1 MKDFFLGWPLD
12 LLICDILGFFGYCSL
27 FPRQKVCLLSRSWNR
42 FWVFENLHKLIFDI
56 YLQIFVLDYFQ
67 LTGSLFV
74 INEGLEFI
82 LQQSVH
88 EVHEPFTVGLLLKFV
103 IMDII
108 INIDSFSGPLQDVLN
123 PESFQVRN
131 SDDFH
136 VRASDI
142 VFISKHYSTE
152 VLLGCVG
159 DWRKKDPSLWVQHRV
174 NFTFTF
180 SLGPNVVKSE
190 FLMVLHQIRKLFN

>member
-1 MKDFFLGWPLD
+1 MKISTNYL
-12 LLICDILGFFGYCSL
+12 
-27 FPRQKVCLLSRSWNR
+27 
-42 FWVFENLHKLIFDI
+42 FDI
-56 YLQIFVLDYFQ
+56 YLKVFVLDYFL
-67 LTGSLFV
+67 LTGSPFV

-88 EVHEPFTVGLLLKFV
+88 ELHKPFTVGFLLEFV
-103 IMDII
+103 IGDIV
-108 INIDSFSGPLQDVLN
+108 INIDSFSCLLQDVLN

-131 SDDFH
+131 TDNFH

-159 DWRKKDPSLWVQHRV
+159 DWRKEDPSLWAHHRV

-180 SLGPNVVKSE
+180 SLGPNVV
-190 FLMVLHQIRKLFN
+190 